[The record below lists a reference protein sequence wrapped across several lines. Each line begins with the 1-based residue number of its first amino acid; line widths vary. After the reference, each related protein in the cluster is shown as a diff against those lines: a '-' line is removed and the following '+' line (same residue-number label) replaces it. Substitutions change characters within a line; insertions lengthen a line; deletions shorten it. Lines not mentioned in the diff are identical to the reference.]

1 VPQIVTRI
9 PIRTFVDHGTSVE
22 TAETPGT
29 GRGTIQAYNAYAS
42 LRDAGRHL
50 VGKPGDTVPIK
61 GLNVHIVS
69 AAGVTTTKA
78 LAGAGAANPACAG
91 AAPKDDKANPLIAG
105 ENGASLGMVIELGRF
120 RLLDIGDLTWNHEHD
135 LVCPN
140 NLLGP
145 IDLYLTTHHGQDI
158 SNNPVL
164 VKAVAPRVAI
174 MNNGSRKGGAIPTF
188 QTLHAQPGLLDLWQ
202 LHFATAAGAEHNTA
216 EPLVANPDD
225 TTSHYLKL
233 TARSDGSFTVLNSR
247 NNVSKDYPA
256 RR

>member
-1 VPQIVTRI
+1 M
-9 PIRTFVDHGTSVE
+9 
-22 TAETPGT
+22 
-29 GRGTIQAYNAYAS
+29 
-42 LRDAGRHL
+42 
-50 VGKPGDTVPIK
+50 
-61 GLNVHIVS
+61 
-69 AAGVTTTKA
+69 
-78 LAGAGAANPACAG
+78 
-91 AAPKDDKANPLIAG
+91 IAG

-135 LVCPN
+135 LVCPQ
-140 NLLGP
+140 NLLGR

-188 QTLHAQPGLLDLWQ
+188 QTLHGQPGLLDLWQ
-202 LHFATAAGAEHNTA
+202 LHFAMAAGTAHNTT
-216 EPLVANPDD
+216 EPLIANPDD
-225 TTSHYLKL
+225 TTAHYLKL